1 MSNLNSVIPTII
13 SKQLF
18 APELVGKTYYG
29 EFCDC
34 FSHVLTTNYSG
45 LSEALFSVEAR
56 ENRCT
61 YLSSALWS
69 CESLDVLTTRDVRI
83 DPIENDEFVFPYL
96 MTQAPIK
103 PIVDMV
109 QIEAYHDAI
118 AALHETDCLVVLG
131 YSFCDSDYHI
141 ASLVRGYIETQ
152 GKCMI
157 YLDHSGSQ
165 TRESLATKLRVGEE
179 YLCNIHV
186 VKINDKSL
194 SAVKDFLLSD
204 ESSQ

>member
-1 MSNLNSVIPTII
+1 MSNLNSVIPTIT

-45 LSEALFSVEAR
+45 LSEALFSVEVR

-69 CESLDVLTTRDVRI
+69 FESLDVLTTRDVRI

-103 PIVDMV
+103 PIVGMV
-109 QIEAYHDAI
+109 QIEPYHDAI

-131 YSFCDSDYHI
+131 YSFCDSDYQ
-141 ASLVRGYIETQ
+141 SLPWFV
-152 GKCMI
+152 
-157 YLDHSGSQ
+157 
-165 TRESLATKLRVGEE
+165 AT
-179 YLCNIHV
+179 
-186 VKINDKSL
+186 
-194 SAVKDFLLSD
+194 
-204 ESSQ
+204 